1 MWADRVYP
9 YVITA
14 LSPWLFLPDKDR
26 KLKLRNKIQIS
37 LTIIIY
43 QVMCVDMEYPYAIN
57 IIRILLEHFTQKCAL
72 IGLIKPLLLKVF

>member
-1 MWADRVYP
+1 MWAGRVYP

-57 IIRILLEHFTQKCAL
+57 VNRILLDHFTQKCAL
-72 IGLIKPLLLKVF
+72 IGLIKPLY